1 MTYIFIRGFL
11 RRMILKLNIIFVYE
25 TNFIIN
31 NINFYTWREPE
42 EKINAGE
49 KQNNKERLN
58 LILAVSKEKIFH

>member
-31 NINFYTWREPE
+31 NINFYILWDPE

-58 LILAVSKEKIFH
+58 LILAISKEKIFH

>member
-1 MTYIFIRGFL
+1 MTYIFKRGFL

-42 EKINAGE
+42 EK
-49 KQNNKERLN
+49 
-58 LILAVSKEKIFH
+58 

>member
-31 NINFYTWREPE
+31 NINFYIWRDPE

-58 LILAVSKEKIFH
+58 LILAISKEKIFH

>member
-11 RRMILKLNIIFVYE
+11 RSIILKLNIIFVYE

-31 NINFYTWREPE
+31 YINFYTCREPE

-58 LILAVSKEKIFH
+58 LILAFSKGKIIH